1 LCNLCAKIFSVLVGE
16 HSSVFRNKIPESD
29 EDDDDDDAANE
40 KGAVVFSSSWLPGGT
55 PE

>member
-1 LCNLCAKIFSVLVGE
+1 VGE
-16 HSSVFRNKIPESD
+16 RSSVFRNKIPESD
-29 EDDDDDDAANE
+29 EDDDDDDE